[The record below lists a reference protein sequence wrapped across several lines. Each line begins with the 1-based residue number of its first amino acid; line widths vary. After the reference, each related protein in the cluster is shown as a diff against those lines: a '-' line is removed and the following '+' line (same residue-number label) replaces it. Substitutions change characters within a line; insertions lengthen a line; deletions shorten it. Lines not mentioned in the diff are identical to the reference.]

1 MTEIDR
7 RRFIVNT
14 AGATAGTALGL
25 SSLGRAAES
34 VNPNG
39 TVRVAVIGVNGRG
52 KDHLHGYGALAA
64 RNVEVAAI
72 CDVDEDVLR
81 RETDAFE
88 KRFNKRPKA
97 YKELRRVLDDK
108 EIDAVSI
115 ATPNHWH
122 SLAAIWACQAGK
134 DVYVEKP
141 LSHNPW
147 EGRKLVEAA
156 SRYNRIVQHGTQCR
170 SSQALIEAVQKL
182 REGVIG
188 KVYMAKGLCYKWR
201 NTIGK
206 VDAPQPVP
214 ASVDYDLWCGPA
226 PKGPLMRKRLHYD
239 WHWFW
244 STGNGDIGNQG
255 VHQMDIARW
264 GLGVGLPKRVQSM
277 GDHFMFDDDQETPNT
292 QITAFHYPEEK
303 KLLVFEVRHWMT
315 NPEDIGGLNK
325 EDGNAIGVIFYGSE
339 GYMVIPSYTAYKVF
353 LGRKREPGPAGNQ
366 GGDHY
371 LNFIEAMRS
380 RKTEDL
386 HANVTE
392 GHLSAALCHLANIA
406 YRTKRTLE
414 FDPKAERFVADD
426 AANAMLTRDYRKPYV
441 VPNKV

>member
-14 AGATAGTALGL
+14 AGATASAALGI
-25 SSLGRAAES
+25 SSLGRAAAS

-64 RNVEVAAI
+64 QNVEVAAI
-72 CDVDEDVLR
+72 CDVDEEVLR

-88 KRFNKRPKA
+88 KRFNKRPKT
-97 YKELRRVLDDK
+97 YKELRRVLEDK

-141 LSHNPW
+141 LSHNIW

-156 SRYNRIVQHGTQCR
+156 RKYNRVVQHGTQCR
-170 SSQALIEAVQKL
+170 SSQALIEAMQKL

-206 VDAPQPVP
+206 ADGPQPVP

-292 QITAFHYPEEK
+292 QITAFHYPDEK
-303 KLLVFEVRHWMT
+303 KMLVFEVRHWMS
-315 NPEDIGGLNK
+315 NPEDIGSL
-325 EDGNAIGVIFYGSE
+325 
-339 GYMVIPSYTAYKVF
+339 
-353 LGRKREPGPAGNQ
+353 
-366 GGDHY
+366 
-371 LNFIEAMRS
+371 
-380 RKTEDL
+380 
-386 HANVTE
+386 
-392 GHLSAALCHLANIA
+392 
-406 YRTKRTLE
+406 
-414 FDPKAERFVADD
+414 
-426 AANAMLTRDYRKPYV
+426 
-441 VPNKV
+441 

>member
-7 RRFIVNT
+7 RRFIVT
-14 AGATAGTALGL
+14 SAGATIGL
-25 SSLGRAAES
+25 TVGRAATAAS
-34 VNPNG
+34 PNG

-52 KDHLHGYGALAA
+52 KDHLQGYAA
-64 RNVEVAAI
+64 IAAENVEVGAI
-72 CDVDEDVLR
+72 CDVDSDVLAKR
-81 RETDAFE
+81 VDEFE
-88 KRFNKRPKA
+88 KKTGKRPKA
-97 YKELRRVLDDK
+97 YNDLRRALDDK

-141 LSHNPW
+141 LSHNLW
-147 EGRKLVEAA
+147 EGRKVVEAA
-156 SRYNRIVQHGTQCR
+156 HKYNRIVQVGTQCR
-170 SSQALIEAVQKL
+170 SSEALIEGIQKL

-201 NTIGK
+201 DTIGK
-206 VDAPQPVP
+206 TAGPQPVP
-214 ASVDYDLWCGPA
+214 ASVDYDQWCGPA
-226 PKGPLMRKRLHYD
+226 PKGALMRKRLHYD
-239 WHWFW
+239 WHWVW
-244 STGNGDIGNQG
+244 ATGNGDIGNQG

-264 GLGVGLPKRVQSM
+264 GLGVGLPKRAQSM

-292 QITAFHYPEEK
+292 QISAFHYPDEK
-303 KLLVFEVRHWMT
+303 KMLVFEVRHWMT
-315 NPEDIGGLNK
+315 NPEDVGTLNRS
-325 EDGNAIGVIFYGSE
+325 DSNSIGVIFYGSD

-353 LGRKREPGPAGNQ
+353 LGKKREPGPEKNQ

-371 LNFIEAMRS
+371 LNFISAMRS

-386 HANVTE
+386 HAPAIE

-406 YRTKRTLE
+406 YRTRKALE
-414 FDPKAERFVADD
+414 FDPKAERFVGDS
-426 AANAMLTRDYRKPYV
+426 AANAMLTREYRKPYV
-441 VPNKV
+441 VPDKV